1 MKKYLKSYLFYAL
14 LIVIVPSFIY
24 YFNTTKNKILNH
36 VEFNKEIAHLKI
48 LNKDLDLLMRGKIN
62 QMNYD
67 NVQITLNKFENILK
81 DISENTLHDSAFKE
95 REVLNNF
102 LNIENNFEEKRELIE
117 KYKAYTAVI
126 SNSLRYIPTLYDE
139 INKADNVEVSLET
152 SRLYSLILQFSLYRQ
167 NVDYELSKS
176 INAINNMTRDT
187 DLNKKIDILMLHF
200 EVLYI
205 NHNKL
210 SSLIKNLDE
219 LKLDKKIDSFANIME
234 EYLDNRVQNTSKVV
248 KSLVII
254 IFFLTI
260 FVNLIFY
267 FNRKN
272 EVQLRY
278 FKEGVDKSDNSVILT
293 DIDKNIIYVNEAFE
307 KTTGYSKA
315 EIIGKTP
322 KILQLSRK
330 HESFYKEL
338 HETIYS
344 GKRWFGEFENVTKD
358 GRVFYEK
365 ASIIPIFDK
374 HNELKYY
381 MSIKLDITKQKEQNR
396 LILEKN
402 KEITKRFYF
411 DSLTSLPNRNKML
424 KDLKKRGEYT
434 LILVNID
441 SFKEINDFYGIKI
454 GDLIIKKC
462 ANILKNIDKSYRFE
476 VYRLHADE
484 FGVLISKVLSTI
496 ETVSFID
503 NIEKS
508 IQNRKIKESKEYI
521 PFNVSSGI
529 SYINHLQVNN
539 KMMLVQANI
548 ALKHAKKH
556 NKIFAI
562 FNKSI
567 DVSNEYE
574 NNILWLKKLKDAISK
589 DKIVPYF
596 QPIVDNKNKN
606 VLYYEALIRLIDE
619 DGSVISPFKFLDIS
633 KKAKLY
639 STLTKIM
646 INKTFDIFQ
655 NTDDKFSINFTYE
668 DMVSE
673 SILKLLQKRLSCCKN
688 PQRFIVEVLE
698 SESINNYE
706 IAKSFLSAIK
716 VFGCK
721 VAIDDFGSGY
731 SSFERVFEL
740 DADYLKIDG
749 AIIKNIDNNK
759 QLRIIVETIA
769 QFSKSS
775 GMKIV
780 SEFVC
785 RGEIVEV
792 LTKLDL
798 HYMQGY
804 HFCAPIEKVD
814 DYKFIDV
821 SII

>member
-1 MKKYLKSYLFYAL
+1 MKNYLKNYLLYAL

-24 YFNTTKNKILNH
+24 YFNTTKNKILNQ
-36 VEFNKEIAHLKI
+36 VEFNKKIAYLKI
-48 LNKDLDLLMRGKIN
+48 LNKDLELLMGSKIN
-62 QMNYD
+62 QLNYD
-67 NVQITLNKFENILK
+67 NVEITLDKFKDILEKTSLNSLYDSPLKQEKILK
-81 DISENTLHDSAFKE
+81 I
-95 REVLNNF
+95 F
-102 LNIENNFEEKRELIE
+102 LNIESSFLKKREFIE
-117 KYKAYTAVI
+117 KYKSYTAVVN
-126 SNSLRYIPTLYDE
+126 NSLRYIPTLYDE
-139 INKADNVEVSLET
+139 INESDNTKINLEI
-152 SRLYSLILQFSLYRQ
+152 SKLYSLILQFSLYKQ
-167 NVDYELSKS
+167 DVDYELSKS
-176 INAINNMTRDT
+176 INRVSNISRDI
-187 DLNKKIDILMLHF
+187 DLSKKIDKILVHF
-200 EVLYI
+200 SIIYI

-210 SSLIKNLDE
+210 SSLIKKSDE
-219 LKLDKKIDSFANIME
+219 LKLDQKIDSFANVMK
-234 EYLDNRVQNTSKVV
+234 EYLDERVKNTSRAVKFLVV
-248 KSLVII
+248 VI
-254 IFFLTI
+254 FLLTI

-267 FNRKN
+267 FNRKS
-272 EVQLRY
+272 EIQLRY

-293 DIDKNIIYVNEAFE
+293 DINKNIIYVNEAFE
-307 KTTGYSKA
+307 KTTGYKKE
-315 EIIGKTP
+315 EIVGKNP
-322 KILQLSRK
+322 RVLRSSRK
-330 HESFYKEL
+330 NELFYKKL
-338 HETIYS
+338 HETIS
-344 GKRWFGEFENVTKD
+344 EGKRWFGEFENITKD
-358 GRVFYEK
+358 GKVFYEK

-374 HNELKYY
+374 NNELKYY
-381 MSIKLDITKQKEQNR
+381 MSIKLDITEQKEQTR

-402 KEITKRFYF
+402 KEIIKRFYF

-441 SFKEINDFYGIKI
+441 AFKEINDFYGIKT

-462 ANILKNIDKSYRFE
+462 ANILKNIDKSYSFE

-496 ETVSFID
+496 ETISFID
-503 NIEKS
+503 KIEKS
-508 IQNRKIKESKEYI
+508 IQSRKIKETKEYI

-548 ALKHAKKH
+548 ALKHAKKY

-567 DVSNEYE
+567 DASNEYE
-574 NNILWLKKLKDAISK
+574 NNILWLKKLKEAILK

-619 DGSVISPFKFLDIS
+619 DGSIISPFKFLDIS

-646 INKTFDIFQ
+646 INKTFDIFE
-655 NTDDKFSINFTYE
+655 NRDDRFSINFTYE

-673 SILKLLQKRLSCCKN
+673 SVLKLLQKRLSYCKN

-706 IAKSFLSAIK
+706 VAKSFLDAIK
-716 VFGCK
+716 IFGCK
-721 VAIDDFGSGY
+721 IAIDDFGSGY

-740 DADYLKIDG
+740 NADYLKIDG
-749 AIIKNIDNNK
+749 AIIKNIDNSE

-804 HFCAPIEKVD
+804 HFSPPISKID
-814 DYKFIDV
+814 DYKFIDTSV
-821 SII
+821 I